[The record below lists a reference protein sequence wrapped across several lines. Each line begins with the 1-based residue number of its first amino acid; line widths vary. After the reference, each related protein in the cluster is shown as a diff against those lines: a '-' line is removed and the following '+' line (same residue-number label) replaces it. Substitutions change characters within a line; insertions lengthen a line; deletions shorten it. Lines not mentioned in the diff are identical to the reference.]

1 MSFAGVYLGVAIC
14 TPTANL
20 REAPNLA
27 RRPQG
32 RAGKVALNDLAKRGI
47 VQRGERKGIYALLGP
62 QYGCRMT
69 IVKNVLDQKGHDV
82 HFIHPNAS
90 VFDALKMMAENNI
103 GSLIVL
109 KDGKLVGVI
118 TERHYAREIVL
129 KGRTSPGTLVRDV
142 MSTKVIYAR
151 PDQSVEEC
159 MAVMT
164 ARAVRHL
171 PVLER
176 GRLVGIVSIGDMVK
190 SVISD
195 QKFIIEQLEHF
206 IHGDR

>member
-1 MSFAGVYLGVAIC
+1 
-14 TPTANL
+14 
-20 REAPNLA
+20 
-27 RRPQG
+27 
-32 RAGKVALNDLAKRGI
+32 
-47 VQRGERKGIYALLGP
+47 
-62 QYGCRMT
+62 MT
-69 IVKNVLDQKGHDV
+69 TVKHVLDQKGHHV
-82 HFIHPNAS
+82 HFIHPDAS

-103 GSLIVL
+103 GSLVVL
-109 KDGKLVGVI
+109 EDGKLVGVI

-129 KGRTSPGTLVRDV
+129 KGRTSPGTLVRDI

-171 PVLER
+171 PVLEG

-190 SVISD
+190 SVIDD
-195 QKFIIEQLEHF
+195 QKFMIEQLEHF